1 MPKRKISSGPTQ
13 PQQGCSDGAKM
24 LIEQMKAN
32 PDEFRGYSGKFT
44 TWLDTA
50 QDVVRSGVVRG
61 MSKRDAAA
69 IVAAAE
75 EHLYEVWLAADV
87 LTKMMAPKQDLNDA
101 YGKVISGTLTGAVLN
116 TALTDPRALYAQQVD
131 DRETLTYKAK
141 DRYNL
146 K

>member
-24 LIEQMKAN
+24 LIEQMKVH
-32 PDEFRGYSGKFT
+32 PEEFRGLNGKFSGT
-44 TWLDTA
+44 LERA
-50 QDVVRSGVVRG
+50 QEVARG
-61 MSKRDAAA
+61 ATRNMSKRDAHA

-75 EHLYEVWLAADV
+75 THLFEVWLAADV
-87 LTKMMAPKQDLNDA
+87 LTKMMQPKQDLNDA
-101 YGKVISGTLTGAVLN
+101 YGKVISGTLAGAVLN
-116 TALTDPRALYAQQVD
+116 TTLTDPRALYAQQVD
-131 DRETLTYKAK
+131 DRETLIYKAK